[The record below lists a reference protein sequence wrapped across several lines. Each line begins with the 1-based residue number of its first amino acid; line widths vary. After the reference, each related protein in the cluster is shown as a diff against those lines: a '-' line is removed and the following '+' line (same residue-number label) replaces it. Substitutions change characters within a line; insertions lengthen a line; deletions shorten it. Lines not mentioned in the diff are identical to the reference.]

1 MALSG
6 SITTDE
12 MFGRSL
18 TFQWTAW
25 QSVAS
30 NSSVINW
37 SVVATGSYSSGVI
50 IHEITA
56 KINGQNV
63 YHSDNYGQKVS
74 AGTVIA
80 SGTWYQTHSSD
91 GSGSFNAYI
100 GGGIYYQWAIN
111 TEKSGSFTLDKIARA
126 SSIGISNDG
135 LYLGDVAVI
144 TISAADASFTHDVS
158 FTWGSYGETLAT
170 GKTGAK
176 TITFGFAPPEATLA
190 AYIPNDTIGY
200 GTLKC
205 ITYSNGT
212 QIGTSEKVFYGKIK
226 DRVIPTLD
234 TLSVSLD
241 NSSNETVKGWGIAV
255 AGITKA
261 KLEGTASG
269 AESSTIKSFEISG
282 DYTATAQGTS
292 LSYTGGTLK
301 SGDLSFNVKA
311 VDSRGRKSAEKSAA
325 LTVYPYFAP
334 TISAFTAKRD
344 SQDSS
349 KIVVNGSWGF
359 ASVNEQNSVTAKI
372 KYKLKTE
379 STWSTSTSTISKETD
394 CTLAESFDVSK
405 SYDLML
411 EVTDAVGNSTTSTT
425 RISTQDVLLDFK
437 AGGSSVGIG
446 KVAEG
451 DQILDINEDW
461 SLKTHGSEI
470 LDLIDARA
478 NTQAQSAISAYVPAI
493 VEETHTITG
502 LGYSFVYL
510 EKLEGYELA
519 AAYSVRTDTSYAVT
533 GIQWNYK
540 NSIYTILLS
549 SVLESG
555 ATTNLRL
562 LWVKV

>member
-6 SITTDE
+6 IITTDE
-12 MFGRSL
+12 MSGRSL
-18 TFQWTAW
+18 SFQWSAW

-37 SVVATGSYSSGVI
+37 QIVATGSYSSGVI

-56 KINGQNV
+56 KINGAQV
-63 YHSDNYGQKVS
+63 YHTDNYGQKVS

-91 GSGSFNAYI
+91 GSGSFNAYV

-135 LYLGDVAVI
+135 FYLGDLSVI
-144 TISAADASFTHDVS
+144 TVSASDASFTHDVS
-158 FTWGSYGETLAT
+158 YTWGSYGETIAT

-176 TITFGFAPPEATLA
+176 TITIGFAPPAETLA
-190 AYIPNDTIGY
+190 AYIPNESIGY

-205 ITYSNGT
+205 ITYSGGT
-212 QIGTSEKVFYGKIK
+212 KIGESTKVFYGKVK
-226 DRVIPTLD
+226 DSVVPTMNNL
-234 TLSVSLD
+234 TVTLD
-241 NSSNETVKGWGIAV
+241 NSSNETVKAWGIAV
-255 AGITKA
+255 SGITKA

-269 AESSTIKSFEISG
+269 AYSSTIKSFEISG
-282 DYTATAQGTS
+282 GYSATVQGAS
-292 LSYTGGTLK
+292 LSYTGDTLK
-301 SGDLSFNVKA
+301 SGDLTFTVKA
-311 VDSRGRKSAEKSAA
+311 VDSRGRRSTEQSAA
-325 LTVYPYFAP
+325 LTVYSYSVP

-344 SQDSS
+344 SQDAS
-349 KIVVNGSWGF
+349 KIVVNGSWSF
-359 ASVNEQNSVTAKI
+359 ASINDKNSVTAKI
-372 KYKLKTE
+372 KYKLKTASE
-379 STWSTSTSTISKETD
+379 WSISTTTISKDTD
-394 CTLAESFDVSK
+394 ITLAESFDVSK

-411 EVTDAVGNSTTSTT
+411 EVTDAVGSSTTSQT

-446 KVAEG
+446 KVAED
-451 DQILDINEDW
+451 DQVLEINEDW

-470 LDLIDARA
+470 LDLIDTRA
-478 NTQAQSAISAYVPAI
+478 ATQAQSAIGSYVPAI

-510 EKLEGYELA
+510 DKKEGYELA
-519 AAYSVRTDTSYAVT
+519 AAYSVRTDASYAVT

-540 NSIYTILLS
+540 QSIYTVLLS
-549 SVLESG
+549 SVLASG
-555 ATTNLRL
+555 ETTNLRL